1 MKLSEVDT
9 VSETGRF
16 CTCSERPVAVKHIAT
31 PAVDASSQAASQPSS
46 YCTCQADRP
55 TYAVPADLETS
66 ADDVSADAD
75 DEPQVVAEPI
85 TDADPSLRRPYCT
98 CQADWPA
105 HADPAAP
112 ETSAD
117 DLPPDTD
124 DETGAVAEPAPDGP
138 EPPVNADRAETDLA
152 RLETPDGEI
161 VLTDRRVVMHGN
173 SDSRTVWASLSIDEV
188 TGARINRTQRGIRGW
203 IWTAVGAAATI
214 AIWQILDGGGWI
226 RLVFP
231 GLVGLSTLVM
241 LFTTLVSPLHLIFS
255 VVGRNG
261 DKIEARITSDNL
273 DDAESFGG
281 RVIQESQAS
290 ATRAADPN
298 RAHISPDPQ

>member
-1 MKLSEVDT
+1 MSIDT
-9 VSETGRF
+9 DEGT
-16 CTCSERPVAVKHIAT
+16 EDAT
-31 PAVDASSQAASQPSS
+31 K
-46 YCTCQADRP
+46 
-55 TYAVPADLETS
+55 
-66 ADDVSADAD
+66 
-75 DEPQVVAEPI
+75 PI
-85 TDADPSLRRPYCT
+85 HDKDWGQQRPYCT
-98 CQADWPA
+98 CRVDQPIDAEPDA
-105 HADPAAP
+105 I
-112 ETSAD
+112 ETPAD
-117 DLPPDTD
+117 DLPTATD
-124 DETGAVAEPAPDGP
+124 DVAEPIPD
-138 EPPVNADRAETDLA
+138 ELESPVGAGQAETDLA

-173 SDSRTVWASLSIDEV
+173 SDSRTVWASLSIDQV

-261 DKIEARITSDNL
+261 EVIEARISSDNL
-273 DDAESFGG
+273 ADAESFGG
-281 RVIQESQAS
+281 KVIDESQAS
-290 ATRAADPN
+290 ATRSAARN
-298 RAHISPDPQ
+298 HAQASPDPQ

>member
-16 CTCSERPVAVKHIAT
+16 CTCSERPVAVKHIST

-46 YCTCQADRP
+46 YCTCQVGP
-55 TYAVPADLETS
+55 TPIGTS
-66 ADDVSADAD
+66 ADHLSIDTDEGTEDATK
-75 DEPQVVAEPI
+75 PI
-85 TDADPSLRRPYCT
+85 HDKDWGQQRPYCT
-98 CQADWPA
+98 CRVDQPIDAEPDA
-105 HADPAAP
+105 I
-112 ETSAD
+112 ETPAD
-117 DLPPDTD
+117 DLPTATD
-124 DETGAVAEPAPDGP
+124 DVAEPIPD
-138 EPPVNADRAETDLA
+138 ELESPVGAGQAETDLA

-173 SDSRTVWASLSIDEV
+173 SDSRTVWASLSIDQV

-261 DKIEARITSDNL
+261 EVIEARISSDNL
-273 DDAESFGG
+273 ADAESFGG
-281 RVIQESQAS
+281 KVIDESQAS
-290 ATRAADPN
+290 ATRSAARN
-298 RAHISPDPQ
+298 HAQASPDPQ